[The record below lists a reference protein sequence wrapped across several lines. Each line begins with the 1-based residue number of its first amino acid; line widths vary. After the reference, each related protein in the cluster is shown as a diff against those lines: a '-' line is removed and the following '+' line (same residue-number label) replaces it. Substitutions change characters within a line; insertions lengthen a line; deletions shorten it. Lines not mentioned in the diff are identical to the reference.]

1 MRIPGP
7 SSQMIV
13 KDRPPRH
20 FRTLHDQVAV
30 WNASVSNLIQI
41 LNLTLL
47 PNYLSGSRTSG
58 IKNLRATA
66 TARRLCGN

>member
-1 MRIPGP
+1 MRIPEP
-7 SSQMIV
+7 RSQALV
-13 KDRPPRH
+13 KDPPDRH

-58 IKNLRATA
+58 IKNLCATA
-66 TARRLCGN
+66 SARRLCGN

>member
-1 MRIPGP
+1 MRIPEP
-7 SSQMIV
+7 RSQAIV
-13 KDRPPRH
+13 KDLP
-20 FRTLHDQVAV
+20 DQHLRILLDQIAV

-58 IKNLRATA
+58 TKNLRATA
-66 TARRLCGN
+66 SARRLCGN

>member
-7 SSQMIV
+7 RSQVTV
-13 KDRPPRH
+13 KDPPDRH
-20 FRTLHDQVAV
+20 FRTSHDQIPV
-30 WNASVSNLIQI
+30 WNASVSNLVQI

-47 PNYLSGSRTSG
+47 PNYLSGSRTSV